1 MSLLRVVRHVRQLW
15 PGLGL
20 WLPVPFVA
28 WAVACFVQ
36 GERRWELVLFAVG
49 MPLLAY
55 ANAST
60 KRLFAGIFPMA
71 LLALIYD
78 AMRFVRNA
86 GITPERV
93 HVCDLRALDMRVASV
108 YVNGARTSVH
118 DFFQAHATKALD
130 LLCAV
135 PYGVFLYVTVAFAV
149 VLYVRDYAALQRF
162 AWTFFF
168 LNIAGFVT
176 YHIYP
181 AAPPWYYHLHGCAV
195 DLASGASEGP
205 NLARVDRWLGI
216 SYFAGF
222 YGRSNDV
229 FGAVPSLHVGYPL
242 MIAIYAW
249 PMTRVFGRM
258 LALGFF
264 ASMCFAAIYLD
275 HHWVVDVILGVV
287 YTLIV
292 EMCVRAWATRSPSSG
307 PENELVRAASD
318 S

>member
-1 MSLLRVVRHVRQLW
+1 MNLARVVRHVRELW
-15 PGLGL
+15 PGPGV
-20 WLPVPFVA
+20 WLPLPFVS
-28 WAVACFVQ
+28 WSLACLVQ
-36 GERRWELVLFAVG
+36 GERRWELLVFAAG

-55 ANAST
+55 LNRHT
-60 KRLFAGIFPMA
+60 KRLFVGIFPMA

-78 AMRFVRNA
+78 AMRFVRNL

-93 HVCDLRALDMRVASV
+93 HICDLRALDMKLASV
-108 YVNGARTSVH
+108 YVDGARTSVH
-118 DFFQAHATKALD
+118 DYFQAHATKALD

-135 PYGVFLYVTVAFAV
+135 PYGIFMYVTLAFAV
-149 VLYVRDYAALQRF
+149 VLYFRDQAQLQRF
-162 AWTFFF
+162 AWSFFC

-176 YHIYP
+176 YHVYP

-195 DLASGASEGP
+195 DLTSRASEGP

-242 MIAIYAW
+242 LIVLYAW
-249 PMTRVFGRM
+249 PMTRAFGRM
-258 LALGFF
+258 LAFGFF

-275 HHWVVDVILGVV
+275 HHWILDVILGVV
-287 YTLIV
+287 YTIIV
-292 EMCVRAWATRSPSSG
+292 EICVRAWTRSPSSDAQRRI
-307 PENELVRAASD
+307 VRAASD